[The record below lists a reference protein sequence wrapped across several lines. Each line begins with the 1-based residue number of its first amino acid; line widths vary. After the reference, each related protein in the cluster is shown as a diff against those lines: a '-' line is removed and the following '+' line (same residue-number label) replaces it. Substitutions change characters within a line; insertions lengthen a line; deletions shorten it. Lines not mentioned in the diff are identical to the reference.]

1 MMLPR
6 DTHSDEEI
14 DDESQISALPLLARS
29 IPRSERAKG
38 LLPVQLSVRFDVASP
53 SPFGLSARD
62 EETLFISGVHALIFL
77 TGAPCPL
84 ALPSLPPFPATQST
98 VIIIV
103 ITYISSA

>member
-1 MMLPR
+1 MLPR

-53 SPFGLSARD
+53 SRFGPSARD
-62 EETLFISGVHALIFL
+62 GETLFIQASNHNGVLSPPQGHVPARSG
-77 TGAPCPL
+77 
-84 ALPSLPPFPATQST
+84 LPQAM
-98 VIIIV
+98 
-103 ITYISSA
+103 